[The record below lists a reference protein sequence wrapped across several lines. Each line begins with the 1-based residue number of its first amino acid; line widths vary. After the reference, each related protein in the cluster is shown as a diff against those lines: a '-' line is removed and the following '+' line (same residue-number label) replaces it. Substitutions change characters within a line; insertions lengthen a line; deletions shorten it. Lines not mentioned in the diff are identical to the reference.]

1 MILKILCKDGELI
14 VNKQTIIERISAE
27 LAIPV
32 QNVTNTVALLGE
44 GNTVPLS
51 PVQKGSYG
59 SQ

>member
-32 QNVTNTVALLGE
+32 QNVTNTVALLDE
-44 GNTVPLS
+44 GNT
-51 PVQKGSYG
+51 
-59 SQ
+59 

>member
-1 MILKILCKDGELI
+1 VILKILCKDGELI

-44 GNTVPLS
+44 GNTVPFIAR
-51 PVQKGSYG
+51 
-59 SQ
+59 